1 MNQKEFQ
8 SWVGGIYGTEGEAL
22 DCQELQAVL
31 PAYVE
36 AEIAGHPF
44 DASITKK
51 IETHLNHCPDCYEIN
66 DGLKFVVERVDLEA
80 EEVVM

>member
-8 SWVGGIYGTEGEAL
+8 SWVDGIYETEGEAL
-22 DCQELQAVL
+22 DCRELQAVL

-44 DASITKK
+44 DASISKK
-51 IETHLNHCPDCYEIN
+51 VKSHFNQCPDCYELY
-66 DGLKFVVERVDLEA
+66 DGLKFVVEVVDVETEEA
-80 EEVVM
+80 VV